1 MLQIERMLKLFVG
14 SVEKCQFSCRR
25 WNNCWKSCNLISL
38 NQMRICE
45 ILASNKAILDLQ
57 QLSYSDLLKSL
68 ENAVK
73 MKRNLKWI
81 RSPQI
86 ASAVENMLA
95 PLYPNA
101 EFLINMPWEE
111 VDPDLEKLVSLAQEF
126 LATKDY

>member
-1 MLQIERMLKLFVG
+1 
-14 SVEKCQFSCRR
+14 
-25 WNNCWKSCNLISL
+25 
-38 NQMRICE
+38 MRICE
-45 ILASNKAILDLQ
+45 ILASNKAIVDLQ

-86 ASAVENMLA
+86 VSAAEKMLE

-101 EFLINMPWEE
+101 EFLINMSWDE